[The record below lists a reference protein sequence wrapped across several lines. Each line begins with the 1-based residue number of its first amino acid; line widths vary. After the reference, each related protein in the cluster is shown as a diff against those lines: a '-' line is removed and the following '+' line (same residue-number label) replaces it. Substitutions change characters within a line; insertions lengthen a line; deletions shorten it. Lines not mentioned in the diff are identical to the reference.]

1 MTDQDFE
8 QNLSDREILVL
19 IAERTRSMKDTL
31 VDHEKRLRTV
41 EDKQNTQTGQFQGA
55 GKLWALLATF
65 PAGVVGFL
73 VAHYNR

>member
-41 EDKQNTQTGQFQGA
+41 EDKQNTQSGQFQGA
-55 GKLWALLATF
+55 GKLWALLSAL
-65 PAGVVGFL
+65 PAGVAGWLF
-73 VAHYNR
+73 AQHR

>member
-31 VDHEKRLRTV
+31 VDHEKRLRSV
-41 EDKQNTQTGQFQGA
+41 EDKQNTQSGQFQGA
-55 GKLWALLATF
+55 GKLWVLLTSL
-65 PAGVVGFL
+65 PIGVAAFL
-73 VAHYNR
+73 FGQNR